1 MIHAI
6 AVDDEIPALKLIEL
20 FCSKTED
27 IRLDKT
33 FHIATEAF
41 HYLQQFPA
49 DLIFLDI
56 HMPSLSGMELHSKI
70 NPEIMVIFTTAYADH
85 AVEGFNRNAV
95 DYLLKPFSYKRFLQ
109 AVEKAKEKMKART
122 QQVSETSY
130 LTIRSDYSLLK
141 IKLTDILFAEGVDDY
156 VRLHLKDQ
164 KPVLTRMTL
173 KNLLTRL
180 PEQEFVRVHRS
191 WVVPLSRIESLRNKI
206 ISIAGQEI
214 PLGSSY
220 EADFLKSFN
229 K

>member
-1 MIHAI
+1 MIQAI

-20 FCSKTED
+20 FCSKTAD

-33 FHIATEAF
+33 FHIATEALQ
-41 HYLQQFPA
+41 YLRQFPV

-56 HMPSLSGMELHSKI
+56 HMPSLSGMELQGKI
-70 NPEIMVIFTTAYADH
+70 DPETMVIFTTAYADH

-109 AVEKAKEKMKART
+109 AVEKAKEKMKIRT

-130 LTIRSDYSLLK
+130 LTVRSDYSLIK

-156 VRLHLKDQ
+156 VRIHLKDQ

-180 PEQEFVRVHRS
+180 PNQEFVRVHRS
-191 WVVPLSRIESLRNKI
+191 WVIPLSGIESLRNKI